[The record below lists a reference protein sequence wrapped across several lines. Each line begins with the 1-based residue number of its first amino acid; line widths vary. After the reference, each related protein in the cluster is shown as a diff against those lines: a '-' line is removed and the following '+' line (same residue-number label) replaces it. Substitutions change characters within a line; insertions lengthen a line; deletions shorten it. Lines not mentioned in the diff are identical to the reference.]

1 MIVDNWLEAGIQM
14 CRLISLTNVENKE
27 QQFNMDTLSIT
38 EMTKTTAENIYN
50 LLMQLGNEVERLT
63 KENAELKAQLKSL
76 ESK

>member
-1 MIVDNWLEAGIQM
+1 MEAGIQM